1 MKYRVIIADDALA
14 DARNCLSYIAVEEQ
28 MPETAQKWWIKAL
41 AAIDTLE
48 FMPHRCS
55 YAPENEVSKHTIRVL
70 RVDNC
75 LFLFRVVEENKTV
88 RILRL
93 RHGRQLPFDVD

>member
-1 MKYRVIIADDALA
+1 MKYRVIITDDSLV
-14 DARNCLSYIAVEEQ
+14 DARNFLTYITGEKQ
-28 MPETAQKWWIKAL
+28 MPETAEKWWTKAL

-55 YAPENEVSKHTIRVL
+55 YAPENEMSKHTIRVL
-70 RVDNC
+70 GVDNC